1 MPRRTYACHHDV
13 ATAGVMTHNCS
24 GARALII
31 PPNAAALFVDVVL
44 VTDRNLVIEWF
55 TMRGVYSQR
64 HGCQSRTAQRRDLP
78 SNEVILHGSNVVNRV
93 VGDVVLPL

>member
-1 MPRRTYACHHDV
+1 
-13 ATAGVMTHNCS
+13 MTHNCCGHDHVKATWS